1 MAENMKETKTKDLIA
16 EAEQLQDKI
25 ENIKCYTTED
35 RLRLVALYAEIERRG
50 IGVVEQYTVS
60 FVESVISP
68 N

>member
-1 MAENMKETKTKDLIA
+1 MAENMKETKTKDLMA
-16 EAEQLQDKI
+16 EALVLQDKI

-60 FVESVISP
+60 FVESVISA